1 MDLEIVHDLFTS
13 TIAAAERLGVDS
25 ALRMQLASAL
35 RRLAPLQISPTSGR
49 LQEWIEDYKEVDPGH
64 RHISH
69 LFGVHPGRQI
79 TRATPELAAA
89 ARKSLEFRLSNKGGK
104 TGWSRAWIANMWAR
118 FGDGDRAYESLKAL
132 LVENTSDALLDLHP
146 PGIFQM
152 DGNGGATAAIA
163 EMLLQSHAGEI
174 HLLPALPRAWPERI
188 GDRAARARR
197 LRRSTCAGRRGRWRA
212 ARLKAGENGPCRV
225 RTVATGGGQQRRARA
240 SRCAARSRRSSR
252 SRPNAGPPT
261 SFKCRPLPADRYV
274 TQHT

>member
-1 MDLEIVHDLFTS
+1 MDS
-13 TIAAAERLGVDS
+13 G
-25 ALRMQLASAL
+25 LRMQLASAL

-69 LFGVHPGRQI
+69 LFARPPGAADHPGDAGAGGGRAQEPGVPAVQQGRQ
-79 TRATPELAAA
+79 
-89 ARKSLEFRLSNKGGK
+89 

-174 HLLPALPRAWPERI
+174 HLLPALPRAWP
-188 GDRAARARR
+188 GGSVTGLRARGGFQVD
-197 LRRSTCAGRRGRWRA
+197 LRWQKGTLAG
-212 ARLKAGENGPCRV
+212 ARLKAAENGPCRV
-225 RTVATGGGQQRRARA
+225 RTSLPVEVSSGGQSVTVRRPEPAVITFQAQR
-240 SRCAARSRRSSR
+240 
-252 SRPNAGPPT
+252 GTTYELQVPPT
-261 SFKCRPLPADRYV
+261 SSR
-274 TQHT
+274 